1 MNNNLKSNMTTSGL
15 LIASMFIVLLT
26 VTGLLIRPSEG
37 VVNGKVVYMDK
48 TEVQDAVINVL
59 AKNDLSLVSS
69 QLTDDK
75 GTFSIK
81 GLAPG
86 EYYISVQME
95 AQKQKVYGPVFVA
108 KGKQKVVIKPIII
121 PVQANAAQAVVTA
134 SVITAA
140 S

>member
-1 MNNNLKSNMTTSGL
+1 
-15 LIASMFIVLLT
+15 
-26 VTGLLIRPSEG
+26 
-37 VVNGKVVYMDK
+37 MDK

-75 GTFSIK
+75 TFSIK